1 MNEDKKNVYA
11 RPNRITPARP
21 VVFDDNFC
29 NGCNACIDVCQA
41 DVFIPNPIEGKPPII
56 LFPDECFYGGC
67 CVAVCTAP
75 GAIKFNHPLT
85 QRVRWKRK
93 ATGETFRVK

>member
-1 MNEDKKNVYA
+1 MNNEVYA
-11 RPNRITPARP
+11 MPNRVTPARP
-21 VVFDDNFC
+21 VIFNEDLC
-29 NGCNACIDVCQA
+29 IGCNECISVCMA
-41 DVFIPNPIEGKPPII
+41 DVFIPNSEEGKPPII

-67 CVAVCTAP
+67 CVAVCKVP